1 MCLLMRVIV
10 SVLFSWSYLGMVW
23 VWSGYGLGMVWVWS
37 GYGLGMVWVW
47 SEYGLSMV
55 WVWSAPK
62 LPELECLLCAKVSG

>member
-37 GYGLGMVWVW
+37 
-47 SEYGLSMV
+47 
-55 WVWSAPK
+55 APK